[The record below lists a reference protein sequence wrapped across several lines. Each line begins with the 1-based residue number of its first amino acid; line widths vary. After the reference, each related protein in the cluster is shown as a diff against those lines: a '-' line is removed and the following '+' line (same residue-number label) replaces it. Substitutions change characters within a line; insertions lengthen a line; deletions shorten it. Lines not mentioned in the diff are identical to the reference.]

1 MMTRFKVILFV
12 SFLLTFV
19 AGTSLGLLTSWP
31 KSRSPHRSRLWRE
44 LNLSEEQRN
53 QMREIWS
60 EVMGSRREK
69 RRTLARE
76 RDEDIVALL
85 TDEQR
90 PQYEQIVREYK
101 KKMDELSQERQ
112 RRIQEAVERTKQ
124 ILTPEQ
130 ARKYE
135 ELRKQ
140 RREKGRRRRGP
151 GNRRPS
157 NRSAPDSQE

>member
-1 MMTRFKVILFV
+1 MMARSKVILLA
-12 SFLLTFV
+12 SFLLTFA
-19 AGTSLGLLTSWP
+19 AGTSLGLLISWP
-31 KSRSPHRSRLWRE
+31 RSQPSRRSRLWRE

-60 EVMGSRREK
+60 EVMGSRREN
-69 RRTLARE
+69 RRALVWE
-76 RDEDIVALL
+76 RDEAIVALL

-90 PQYEQIVREYK
+90 PQYEQIVQEYK
-101 KKMDELSQERQ
+101 RKTDELSQERQ

-130 ARKYE
+130 AGKYE

-140 RREKGRRRRGP
+140 RTERGRNRRDIGNNRA
-151 GNRRPS
+151 GNRA
-157 NRSAPDSQE
+157 APDSQE

>member
-1 MMTRFKVILFV
+1 MMTRFKVILLV
-12 SFLLTFV
+12 SFLLTFA

-31 KSRSPHRSRLWRE
+31 KTRSSRRSRLWRE

-69 RRTLARE
+69 RRTLVQQ
-76 RDEDIVALL
+76 RDEAIVALL

-101 KKMDELSQERQ
+101 RKMDELSQERQ

-135 ELRKQ
+135 DLRKQ
-140 RREKGRRRRGP
+140 RRERGRNRRGP
-151 GNRRPS
+151 GNRRPG
-157 NRSAPDSQE
+157 NRVAPDSQE